1 MKLFEIKDL
10 LEAEIIVQSKTDLDI
25 LTACGADLMSDVLA
39 FSKEKT
45 LLLTGLTNP
54 QVVRTAEMIDL
65 ELIIFVRGKQPPK
78 ETIALAEE
86 QEIALLTT
94 TKPLYEACGILYSSG
109 LKPEKLN
116 KME

>member
-1 MKLFEIKDL
+1 MKLTKIHDL
-10 LEAEIIVQSKTDLDI
+10 LETEIIYQSQSELNI
-25 LTACGADLMSDVLA
+25 VSACGADLMSDVLA

-86 QEIALLTT
+86 QDITLLTT
-94 TKPLYEACGILYSSG
+94 EKPLYEACGILYSAG

-116 KME
+116 TIE